1 MEYNYQSPWFI
12 EALQKEKELKVNQLD
27 LNLNTD
33 ICIIGGGFTGLWTAI
48 KIKEKKPESN
58 IIIIE
63 KDLCGSGAS
72 GRNGGCMIP
81 QSTKFQGI
89 KKIVGL
95 NDAKKIVVSTE
106 AAVNNIKDFCVQNN
120 IDAQIRDDG
129 VLYGATNKFHKG
141 AFESLIKDLKE
152 NVINSW

>member
-1 MEYNYQSPWFI
+1 MEYHYQSPWFV
-12 EALQKEKELKVNQLD
+12 EALKREDNLEVNQLD
-27 LNLNTD
+27 LNLNAD

-48 KIKEKKPESN
+48 KIKEKNPSKN
-58 IIIIE
+58 IVIIE

-95 NDAKKIVVSTE
+95 EDAKKIVLATE
-106 AAVNNIKDFCVQNN
+106 DAVNNIKDYCAKNN

-152 NVINSW
+152 NQINS

>member
-1 MEYNYQSPWFI
+1 MEYHYQSPWFV
-12 EALQKEKELKVNQLD
+12 EALQKEIDLKVNQLD
-27 LNLNTD
+27 LHHNTD
-33 ICIIGGGFTGLWTAI
+33 ICIIGGGFTGLWTAL
-48 KIKEKKPESN
+48 KIKEKNPSAN

-95 NDAKKIVVSTE
+95 KDAKKNCIS
-106 AAVNNIKDFCVQNN
+106 
-120 IDAQIRDDG
+120 
-129 VLYGATNKFHKG
+129 Y
-141 AFESLIKDLKE
+141 
-152 NVINSW
+152 

>member
-1 MEYNYQSPWFI
+1 MEHHYQSPWFV
-12 EALQKEKELKVNQLD
+12 EALQREDNLEVNQLN

-48 KIKEKKPESN
+48 KIKEKNPSKN
-58 IIIIE
+58 IVIIE

-95 NDAKKIVVSTE
+95 RRCKKICMATE
-106 AAVNNIKDFCVQNN
+106 VMQ
-120 IDAQIRDDG
+120 
-129 VLYGATNKFHKG
+129 
-141 AFESLIKDLKE
+141 
-152 NVINSW
+152 